1 MVTNTHGDHETTWP
15 RALTRGRAGEPESS
29 VQAIVNVKP

>member
-15 RALTRGRAGEPESS
+15 RAFTHGHAGEPESS
-29 VQAIVNVKP
+29 VLSYC